1 MLQHFQIQ
9 SLYKE
14 KKLPGWLFSFYFG
27 QQKFKGIYHPDGTI
41 EWQSKSP
48 EGKHLSV
55 LEKQIHDLMIY
66 HIYDHQR

>member
-14 KKLPGWLFSFYFG
+14 KLLPGWLFSFYFR
-27 QQKFKGIYHPDGTI
+27 QQKFNGIYHPNGKI
-41 EWQSKSP
+41 EWQSISP
-48 EGKHLSV
+48 DEQYILL

-66 HIYDHQR
+66 HIYDNQR